1 MKIASEQ
8 VRIPQEQRPSPPRR
22 DEAWDARA
30 QMRWVGVSACLLSAA
45 LTLASAALI
54 ALGL

>member
-8 VRIPQEQRPSPPRR
+8 VRVSLSSHQPL
-22 DEAWDARA
+22 DENRLGMRARNCA
-30 QMRWVGVSACLLSAA
+30 KVSACLLSAA